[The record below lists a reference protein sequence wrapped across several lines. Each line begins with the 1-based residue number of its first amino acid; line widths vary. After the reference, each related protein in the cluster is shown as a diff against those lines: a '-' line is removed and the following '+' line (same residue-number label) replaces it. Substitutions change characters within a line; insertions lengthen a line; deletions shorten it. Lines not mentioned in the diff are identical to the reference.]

1 MSALT
6 GRFLHLLRGVYDRWR
21 MYALRHERPF
31 TMRLGQQA
39 MVRSGANLL
48 VSISQVGKSWQPQ
61 LGSSRANILHRY
73 HNVRIDTVHYCER
86 EADLSAQRQRRS
98 FIGRNGPSKDLP
110 QERLH
115 LFSRSVREN
124 RFLACQ
130 VQYLKTPYLTRE
142 LSKADL
148 ARTVSVLPNLRYV
161 DLPDDFYTDDPSSNT
176 LRQEL
181 QAQCG
186 DIRQMKYAS
195 GAEVSFQR
203 LAQAR
208 QWPNLETLELAH
220 LAMDP
225 IVIPD
230 VFTSLKALR
239 HVKLTNLYSLDDGVF
254 GTQRTSTSPF
264 PPLAVLE
271 IRNAPNMSAKG
282 LLIYLSYPEVKEA
295 LRSLTLADTGILPS
309 DHSQILAAAPSLT
322 TLHVVE
328 SVSRATP
335 QSQIPLL
342 ASCSLRV
349 LHYEISSTDSSLRG
363 LSVPSDSY
371 YFYLANSILTG
382 DLPSLSHV
390 YALSPSLARMLL
402 RHPRP
407 AFAVDGTDD
416 SYLPLYHVVS
426 RPLRLY
432 TKAVTELEWNLTLI
446 NPPTLTD
453 RYGSATITRPMSL
466 YVENQ
471 LSPQRRDKG
480 FLAVPSADP
489 GSGSSKLSK
498 LKKGR
503 KDVDAWM
510 G

>member
-1 MSALT
+1 M
-6 GRFLHLLRGVYDRWR
+6 
-21 MYALRHERPF
+21 
-31 TMRLGQQA
+31 
-39 MVRSGANLL
+39 
-48 VSISQVGKSWQPQ
+48 
-61 LGSSRANILHRY
+61 
-73 HNVRIDTVHYCER
+73 RIDTVHYCDR

-98 FIGRNGPSKDLP
+98 LVGRNGLLKDLP

-142 LSKADL
+142 VSKADL

-161 DLPDDFYTDDPSSNT
+161 DLPDDFYNDDPSSYT

-181 QAQCG
+181 QTQCG
-186 DIRQMKYAS
+186 DIRQMKFAS
-195 GAEVSFQR
+195 GAEESFQR

-208 QWPNLETLELAH
+208 QWPNLEMLELSH
-220 LAMDP
+220 LAMDSA
-225 IVIPD
+225 IMLE
-230 VFTSLKALR
+230 VFTSFKALR
-239 HVKLTNLYSLDDGVF
+239 YVKLINLHFLDDSVF
-254 GTQRTSTSPF
+254 GTERTSTSQF
-264 PPLAVLE
+264 PPLAELE
-271 IRNAPNMSAKG
+271 IRSVPNLSVKG
-282 LLIYLSYPEVKEA
+282 LLAYLSYSEVKEA
-295 LRSLTLADTGILPS
+295 LRALTLAHTGILPS

-322 TLHVVE
+322 TFHVVE
-328 SVSRATP
+328 SVSRAIP
-335 QSQIPLL
+335 LSQIPLL
-342 ASCSLRV
+342 ASCSLNV

-371 YFYLANSILTG
+371 YFYLAGSLLTG
-382 DLPSLSHV
+382 NLPSLSQV
-390 YALSPSLARMLL
+390 YALSPSLATMLL
-402 RHPRP
+402 RNPRP
-407 AFAVDGTDD
+407 AFAVDGIDD
-416 SYLPLYHVVS
+416 SYPSLCHVVS

-446 NPPTLTD
+446 NPPISAD
-453 RYGSATITRPMSL
+453 RHGSATITRPMSL

-471 LSPQRRDKG
+471 LSPERRVKGGETVMVGNGFGG
-480 FLAVPSADP
+480 FLAVPSAAP
-489 GSGSSKLSK
+489 GSENPK

>member
-1 MSALT
+1 
-6 GRFLHLLRGVYDRWR
+6 
-21 MYALRHERPF
+21 
-31 TMRLGQQA
+31 
-39 MVRSGANLL
+39 MVRSGANPL
-48 VSISQVGKSWQPQ
+48 VRISLVGKCWQPQ
-61 LGSSRANILHRY
+61 LSSSRANILHRY
-73 HNVRIDTVHYCER
+73 HNVRIDTVHYCDR

-98 FIGRNGPSKDLP
+98 FIGRNGPLKDLP

-142 LSKADL
+142 ISKADL

-161 DLPDDFYTDDPSSNT
+161 DLPDDFYNDNPSSNT
-176 LRQEL
+176 LKQEL
-181 QAQCG
+181 QTQCG
-186 DIRQMKYAS
+186 DIRQMRYAS

-208 QWPNLETLELAH
+208 QWPNLETLELIH

-225 IVIPD
+225 TVILD
-230 VFTSLKALR
+230 VFTSLKGLR
-239 HVKLTNLYSLDDGVF
+239 HVKLTSLHSLEDSLF

-282 LLIYLSYPEVKEA
+282 LLTYLSYPDVKKA
-295 LRSLTLADTGILPS
+295 LRSLTLADTGILPL
-309 DHSQILAAAPSLT
+309 DHFQILAAAPSLT

-349 LHYEISSTDSSLRG
+349 LYYEISSADSSFRG

-371 YFYLANSILTG
+371 YSYLASSILTG
-382 DLPSLSHV
+382 DLPSLSQV
-390 YALSPSLARMLL
+390 YALSPSLATMLL
-402 RHPRP
+402 RQPRP
-407 AFAVDGTDD
+407 AFAVDGINN
-416 SYLPLYHVVS
+416 SYPSLYHVVS

-446 NPPTLTD
+446 NPPTLAD
-453 RYGSATITRPMSL
+453 RHGSATITSPMSL
-466 YVENQ
+466 FVENR
-471 LSPQRRDKG
+471 LSPQRRKNGGERVMVGNG

-489 GSGSSKLSK
+489 GSESSK